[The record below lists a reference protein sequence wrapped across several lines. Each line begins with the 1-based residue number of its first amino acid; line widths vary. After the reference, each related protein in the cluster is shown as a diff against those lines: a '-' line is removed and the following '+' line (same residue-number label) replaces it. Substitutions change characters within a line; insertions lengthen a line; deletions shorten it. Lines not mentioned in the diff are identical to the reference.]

1 MRSSP
6 ATRPPYAPGRIGLG
20 ALVALARL
28 PLPLLAL
35 LGAALGMLAYALD
48 RRRRRIVAA
57 NLNLCFPE
65 LAPADARKLMR
76 RHFRALTQSM
86 LCSIGLAWWRTAERL
101 ARYVRLKDVGHYHD
115 ALARGRRVI
124 LLAPH
129 FVNLE
134 IGWLKLSRERP
145 MVTLYREPRRHLL
158 HWAVHRHRLRF
169 GGLAFERRANLKS
182 LIRLIQQD
190 RPFYYLPDIDP
201 GDKAQFVFAPF
212 FGVPVATVTALG
224 RIAQLTQAVVIPCIT
239 RQRSWGRGYEITFL
253 PALEQFPSGDEIAD
267 ARRMNALIEAQ
278 VRATPEQYFWVHR
291 RFKTRPPGAP
301 SFYA

>member
-1 MRSSP
+1 MRPGP
-6 ATRPPYAPGRIGLG
+6 ATRPPYAPGRIGRG
-20 ALVALARL
+20 ALAALARL

-48 RRRRRIVAA
+48 RRRRHIAAA
-57 NLNLCFPE
+57 NLRLCFPG
-65 LAPADARKLMR
+65 LAPTDARKLMR

-86 LCSIGLAWWRTAERL
+86 LASIGLAWWRTAERL
-101 ARYVRLKDVGHYHD
+101 ARYVRLKDAGHYHD
-115 ALARGRRVI
+115 ALAQGRRVI
-124 LLAPH
+124 LLVPH
-129 FVNLE
+129 FVSLE

-145 MVTLYREPRRHLL
+145 MVTMYRAPRRHLL

-182 LIRLIQQD
+182 LIRLIREG

-212 FGVPVATVTALG
+212 FGVPAATVTALG

-239 RQRSWGRGYEITFL
+239 RQLSWGRYEVAFL
-253 PALEQFPSGDEIAD
+253 PALEQFPSADESAD

-278 VRATPEQYFWVHR
+278 ARATPEQYFWVHR

-301 SFYA
+301 SFYE